1 MWPTLC
7 FVHCFMGNSF
17 SATVEFIPR
26 SRWEVALLYKNTIY
40 EGTDPNAHI
49 LCVRHRPMRT
59 NGAVSIFFRHTTY
72 DMRIAISTSQEQE
85 ASWRHVVMYHRH

>member
-59 NGAVSIFFRHTTY
+59 NGAVSIFFRHMT
-72 DMRIAISTSQEQE
+72 MICVLLFQPPRNK
-85 ASWRHVVMYHRH
+85 RLHGVML